1 MQKLT
6 YQIDSLYFI
15 KMFNIL
21 MNEKICQVS
30 AKFIGSR
37 KMIAHVN
44 KRLVYMI
51 FELLM
56 NITRDSKERCA
67 EATQGDPHIPWSIN
81 IYLP

>member
-1 MQKLT
+1 
-6 YQIDSLYFI
+6 
-15 KMFNIL
+15 MFNIL

-67 EATQGDPHIPWSIN
+67 EAT
-81 IYLP
+81 